1 MRLLIF
7 EDDRALRRRVIDD
20 LEAHGVTV
28 TAVTTAAAA
37 RTELQHTPLDVAILG
52 LDADETAAIELLR
65 ALRADDCTTH
75 VIILSTASTEAE
87 RVRVFE
93 LGADDHVTKPFF
105 VRELTARVLAVR
117 RRLGHTKDTTLQFGA
132 MTIDLA
138 ARQVTVDDLP
148 VELTVKE
155 FDLLAFLA
163 TSPRRAFSRDEL
175 LQSVWQ
181 SASDWQHAS
190 TVTEHVRRLRSKL
203 ERDARHPRLV
213 QTVRG
218 FGYRFDPPAAA

>member
-7 EDDRALRRRVIDD
+7 EDDRALRRRVVDD

-28 TAVTTAAAA
+28 MAVTSAAGARAEMQTA
-37 RTELQHTPLDVAILG
+37 QLDAAILG
-52 LDADETAAIELLR
+52 LDADEAAAIELLR
-65 ALRADDCTTH
+65 ALRAGDCTTH
-75 VIILSTASTEAE
+75 VIILSTATTEAE

-117 RRLGHTKDTTLQFGA
+117 RRLGHAKDTTLQFGA

-138 ARQVTVDDLP
+138 ARQVSVDDTP

-163 TSPRRAFSRDEL
+163 TRPRRAISRDEL
-175 LQSVWQ
+175 LHSVWQ

-203 ERDARHPRLV
+203 ERDARHPRLL